1 MGRLLPS
8 IPDGMRFRDL
18 LRQKRHGYQ
27 RIRLHGE

>member
-8 IPDGMRFRDL
+8 SSDGMRFRDL

-27 RIRLHGE
+27 QIRLHGE